1 MLLLYDMSIFDYPYI
16 LFKMIILVGES
27 IEACIAQVLVWPLM
41 DHWIIILRLSKYKS
55 FEAFTQILKNEGA
68 KSLFKGADSNVLH
81 AIAGVAV
88 IKPDLRDNP
97 TQPGNLDPI
106 FLETDGRKASE
117 LTEDSVSI
125 FEAAKL
131 QVAKLHCPICG
142 IHNDGQCG
150 HFYEDNVGIP
160 SLKSGT
166 RYVALQSSSPPQESH
181 GTATKHPGQDL
192 EDNYVADESHEC
204 GNFEHDCPIFQAAKS
219 RLMAARVYRCLGH
232 PSLKCPN
239 AVLQSDDSKR
249 PGPESDSVG
258 KTSKLPQMGT
268 DE

>member
-1 MLLLYDMSIFDYPYI
+1 MRPDRWPKQGPSQSPTAAATPPPET
-16 LFKMIILVGES
+16 KES
-27 IEACIAQVLVWPLM
+27 SA
-41 DHWIIILRLSKYKS
+41 
-55 FEAFTQILKNEGA
+55 A
-68 KSLFKGADSNVLH
+68 KDSNDSLSRPSISPMIH
-81 AIAGVAV
+81 IHS
-88 IKPDLRDNP
+88 K
-97 TQPGNLDPI
+97 
-106 FLETDGRKASE
+106 GRKASE

-142 IHNDGQCG
+142 IHNDGQC
-150 HFYEDNVGIP
+150 VGIP

-181 GTATKHPGQDL
+181 GTVTKHPGQDL

-232 PSLKCPN
+232 PSLKVCRRCYKYGEHWADECPN
-239 AVLQSDDSKR
+239 VVDMSFS
-249 PGPESDSVG
+249 
-258 KTSKLPQMGT
+258 
-268 DE
+268 